1 MDTSGQTSFHL
12 LPVERDR
19 FLITS
24 THVGGNYAEM
34 KEMRDCVLPSHHSAV
49 PSKKGELSNSGFG
62 VPELDNSRDR
72 LPVLGDPLPR
82 RTWGQMPLISA
93 GLRSA
98 RGGRSYIGVVLWGL
112 SNSGRFV
119 LKKGKK

>member
-1 MDTSGQTSFHL
+1 MANFHGAIPGISHRNVRRGSAAKWHETGDFTSEDAALF
-12 LPVERDR
+12 
-19 FLITS
+19 
-24 THVGGNYAEM
+24 
-34 KEMRDCVLPSHHSAV
+34 LPSHHSAV